1 MKALLFGQIGLRK
14 KRCVSDL
21 KEYARNK
28 DQTLRCFNVGDM
40 MYQVTP
46 GIRPHRILQ
55 KDIAELTL
63 IRQRVWDQIIAETR
77 SNPDTD
83 YVINTHSTFR
93 WSNGL
98 FPGFTNTEITSLGP
112 DLCIT
117 LIDDVQDI
125 KYSLNLRPVKPE
137 PFTLKDII
145 VWREEE
151 ILAAEFAAS
160 LVPGCKHYLV
170 PKNQCPELLFK
181 LIFQAHLRK
190 AYLSYPITN
199 VLDNPEI
206 WADVTTYRN
215 TLKNLLV
222 CFDPISISENS
233 IKGDYL
239 KATATR
245 GRKLISIR
253 VEPENQ
259 SLRLPISEV
268 KEVIP
273 NIEGQTIARDF
284 KLIDQSDMVIAYIPE
299 ISPRLPA
306 VSTGVERELEHAQQS
321 TMETYVIWPSTRNP
335 SPFQQATRTFRNLAE
350 LTEYLHL

>member
-1 MKALLFGQIGLRK
+1 MQATK
-14 KRCVSDL
+14 
-21 KEYARNK
+21 
-28 DQTLRCFNVGDM
+28 
-40 MYQVTP
+40 

-63 IRQRVWDQIIAETR
+63 IRQRAWGKIISEIQAEP
-77 SNPDTD
+77 SGDFI
-83 YVINTHSTFR
+83 INSHSTFR

-98 FPGFTNTEITSLGP
+98 FAGFTNDEITTLRP
-112 DLCIT
+112 DICIT

-151 ILAAEFAAS
+151 ILAAEFVAS

-170 PKNQCPELLFK
+170 AKNQCPELLYK
-181 LIFQAHLRK
+181 LIFHSNLK
-190 AYLSYPITN
+190 KTYLSYPITN
-199 VLDNPEI
+199 VIDNPKI
-206 WADVTTYRN
+206 WADITTYRN
-215 TLKNLLV
+215 TLKNLLI

-239 KATATR
+239 KASAVG
-245 GRKLISIR
+245 GRKLVSIK

-259 SLRLPISEV
+259 LLRLPISEIR
-268 KEVIP
+268 EVIP

-299 ISPRLPA
+299 ITLRLPA

-335 SPFQQATRTFRNLAE
+335 SLFQQATKIFQNLAD
-350 LTEYLHL
+350 LISYLKL

>member
-1 MKALLFGQIGLRK
+1 M
-14 KRCVSDL
+14 SDL
-21 KEYARNK
+21 QEYARTK
-28 DQTLRCFNVGDM
+28 DKSLRCFNVGEM
-40 MYQVTP
+40 MYQAAT

-63 IRQRVWDQIIAETR
+63 LRLRVWDQIISEIRADPG
-77 SNPDTD
+77 SD
-83 YVINTHSTFR
+83 YVVNTHATFR

-98 FPGFTNTEITSLGP
+98 FPGFTNSEIKDLEP

-125 KYSLNLRPVKPE
+125 RYSLNLRPVKPE

-151 ILAAEFAAS
+151 IMAAEFAAS
-160 LVPGCKHYLV
+160 LIPGCKHYLI
-170 PKNQCPELLFK
+170 PKNQCPELLYK
-181 LIFQAHLRK
+181 LIFQSHLRK

-199 VLDNPEI
+199 ILDNPEI
-206 WADVTTYRN
+206 WAAVTVYRD
-215 TLKNLLV
+215 TLKNLLI

-239 KATATR
+239 RATATG
-245 GRKLISIR
+245 GRKLVSIK

-259 SLRLPISEV
+259 FLRLPISEV

-335 SPFQQATRTFRNLAE
+335 SPFQQATRTFRNLDE
-350 LTEYLHL
+350 LKNYLRL